1 MKVFQVF
8 CFILIIFQV
17 NSQVT
22 LTGYCDFPKTSI
34 SIFDVEE
41 YITETENIIAETL
54 IDEKGRFKIIFA
66 CSEIKKVVIRHNNN
80 YSWMYVQPNGKYFIE
95 IPKDGQITQFQSNN
109 EIEIL
114 FYNLDSTDIN
124 YKILGFEAW
133 LDNYLADI
141 SVLKN
146 YQSGEYTRKISDLKK
161 EVNTIYLEDTS
172 VFFRNYLRYSMAI
185 NVDDLN
191 FIGAPSKEDKFSLYI
206 KGKPIMTYNDRYI
219 EYFKSFYQDYFYSL
233 PKDLQFELMS
243 NILSH
248 NLENC
253 INTIKKD
260 VFGFNRECAELIF
273 LLIIQKGDLKQELTV
288 DNSILFLQNIAKNSE
303 FPNNQK
309 IAMNILKKLAQTIT
323 IGNKFPVL
331 ELEENKIIEIQKGK
345 IVYIHCFDPKNQNCL
360 IEISALLKLQEK
372 YGKYITI
379 ISIYPKP
386 KNGFSSL
393 EEQKINLIKWKK
405 YEIETTNEKIWQT
418 LNISTFP
425 YYFLLDKDLVLTA
438 APALAPTPNGSYETI
453 EKTFYE
459 IKMKATESGE

>member
-1 MKVFQVF
+1 MKVFHIF
-8 CFILIIFQV
+8 CFILTIFQI
-17 NSQVT
+17 NAQVT

-34 SIFDVEE
+34 SIFDVDE
-41 YITETENIIAETL
+41 YITETENKIGETL
-54 IDEKGRFKIIFA
+54 INEKGRFQIIFP
-66 CSEIKKVVIRHNNN
+66 CNEIKKVVVRHNNN
-80 YSWMYVQPNGKYFIE
+80 YSWLYVQPNGKYFIE

-146 YQSGEYTRKISDLKK
+146 YQSGEYMRKIIDLKK

-172 VFFRNYLRYSMAI
+172 AFFRNYLRYSMAI

-206 KGKPIMTYNDRYI
+206 EGKPIMTYNDRYI

-233 PKDLQFELMS
+233 PKDLQYELIS
-243 NILSH
+243 NMLS
-248 NLENC
+248 NDLENC

-260 VFGFNRECAELIF
+260 EFVFNSEFAELIF
-273 LLIIQKGDLKQELTV
+273 LLIIQKGDLKQELKI
-288 DNSILFLQNIAKNSE
+288 DNSIFFLQKIAGNSRY
-303 FPNNQK
+303 PNNQK
-309 IAMNILKKLAQTIT
+309 IAMNILEKRAQTIS
-323 IGNKFPVL
+323 IGNKLPIL
-331 ELEENKIIEIQKGK
+331 ELEENKIIKIQKGK
-345 IVYIHCFDPKNQNCL
+345 VVYLHCFNPKNQNCL
-360 IEISALLKLQEK
+360 MEIPALLQLHEK

-386 KNGFSSL
+386 KDGFTSL
-393 EEQKINLIKWKK
+393 EEQKINLIKWEK
-405 YEIETTNEKIWQT
+405 YEIENTNEKIWRT
-418 LNISTFP
+418 LNISDFP

-438 APALAPTPNGSYETI
+438 APALAPTPNGSYQTI
-453 EKTFYE
+453 EKTFFE
-459 IKMKATESGE
+459 IKMNANERGE